1 MTTVLASITPQ
12 LRKLPCVAHALS
24 VREAWSSGNFR
35 RFFILYSEA
44 PNMGG
49 YLMDKFAPRER
60 LLALKKI
67 IKAYVLYLC
76 SCLVYCIAPQPRYH
90 RVLNQKP

>member
-12 LRKLPCVAHALS
+12 LRKIPCVAHALS

-35 RFFILYSEA
+35 RFFVLYSEA

-67 IKAYVLYLC
+67 IKAYVYSTLLYQVVDMFFC
-76 SCLVYCIAPQPRYH
+76 PD
-90 RVLNQKP
+90 